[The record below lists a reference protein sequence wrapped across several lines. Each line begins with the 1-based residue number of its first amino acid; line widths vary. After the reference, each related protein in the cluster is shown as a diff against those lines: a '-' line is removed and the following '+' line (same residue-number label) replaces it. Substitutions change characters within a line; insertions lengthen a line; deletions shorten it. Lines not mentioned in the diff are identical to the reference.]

1 MTIFKTPIINLKMT
15 IFKFLNQKLNKLKHL
30 NNIVCSLKNQY
41 NLLVYNYF
49 TQIFNDVL
57 SH

>member
-30 NNIVCSLKNQY
+30 NNIVCSLKKQY